1 MVVNTF
7 IQYIFKLMYICLY
20 KNSYKD
26 IDKSMQKNIYLLCKE
41 KTTHVLI
48 HHFLLNQYYEEIR
61 KKNKLCTKITTKKK
75 K

>member
-61 KKNKLCTKITTKKK
+61 KKQTMYKNNNKKEK
-75 K
+75 